1 MLLINLLF
9 STRLIKYLFLCL
21 KCIPGAIPSNS
32 VVTSVMPTLDK
43 DKITNPEKKP
53 TASTPP
59 PIFVIPPPPP
69 PVPTPAPETPP
80 ATPTTSSGAN
90 SNTTEFS
97 FNDPKNFDLLSE
109 TIKKLRAKEKEQEEK
124 ISKLREAND
133 QHVDDKKKMKRELAE
148 ERSKVSKLLSRTISN
163 AEKRKVCEDLL
174 KPYMGDT
181 AVKCFIDGKDG
192 EFAKVGKWTRY
203 VYKVEEYNKKSF
215 QHLTACYVYFM
226 RRF

>member
-1 MLLINLLF
+1 M
-9 STRLIKYLFLCL
+9 YL
-21 KCIPGAIPSNS
+21 K
-32 VVTSVMPTLDK
+32 
-43 DKITNPEKKP
+43 
-53 TASTPP
+53 
-59 PIFVIPPPPP
+59 FVDIY
-69 PVPTPAPETPP
+69 
-80 ATPTTSSGAN
+80 
-90 SNTTEFS
+90 
-97 FNDPKNFDLLSE
+97 DQYDLW
-109 TIKKLRAKEKEQEEK
+109 EQEEK

-203 VYKVEEYNKKSF
+203 VYKVEEYSKKVFPLQVSRSLDPVLGF
-215 QHLTACYVYFM
+215 WTVNHVNRKDTC
-226 RRF
+226 